1 MPSLDFRRVIRLFKK
16 TAAISWSP
24 LSAWCAARRDVKRV
38 DRVKGDRAAKPGDRR
53 AMDEEPVQRTG
64 ITAGIGLEKGRQLI
78 HELALG
84 HLIRTA
90 PSSRRQQNLRRP
102 GLRQPGGLAG
112 DHDATALRS
121 IRHARLYKLTI
132 Y

>member
-1 MPSLDFRRVIRLFKK
+1 
-16 TAAISWSP
+16 
-24 LSAWCAARRDVKRV
+24 
-38 DRVKGDRAAKPGDRR
+38 
-53 AMDEEPVQRTG
+53 
-64 ITAGIGLEKGRQLI
+64 
-78 HELALG
+78 LG